1 MVVVINIHKKLFLI
15 SIFIILIGCQLR
27 DPVKNHGI
35 LFLENRAKQLEI
47 SKNNKND
54 VIRLIGNPHTVS
66 IDTSDNWIYIERTLT
81 KGSFH
86 KLGQNVLKTNNV
98 LILNFDKY
106 GILKEK
112 TFLDKE
118 KINRLKF
125 SKKITENN
133 LAKKSFVASFLS
145 SVRTKM
151 YRGKK

>member
-106 GILKEK
+106 GILKNK
-112 TFLDKE
+112 KFLTKEDKN
-118 KINRLKF
+118 KVVF
-125 SKKITENN
+125 SKKKTEDQ
-133 LAKKSFVASFLS
+133 LTKKSFVEKVLS
-145 SVRTKM
+145 SVKEKM
-151 YRGKK
+151 YSNR